1 MPSPLASSLL
11 DCPLGGLFSGPVDL
25 KSIDKIFHSK
35 FTEDAV
41 SVGKCSANI
50 VQIPPA
56 HWDKAMLPCPRGR
69 A

>member
-56 HWDKAMLPCPRGR
+56 H
-69 A
+69 